1 MGLIGAFI
9 SGVGSVLSAAASAF
23 CSGVSS
29 VCSAIG
35 GALFSGVGG
44 VASIVTGIVGTAVGI
59 PQIISIVG
67 AVGSIVSGIAQW
79 LGMKEPEEK
88 PEELGMKAEES
99 ERKPEEFDSTE
110 AYISYLRKEVEI
122 DQMKVKSLSNEDR
135 ARYAAIGTGL
145 YIKGIEE
152 KYDIEAPGEFWRTV
166 ADLHMKG
173 DEVRKYI
180 EAFKEKGIGS
190 MKDMSD
196 YIKGKPLESGTEP
209 REVSGA
215 IMDGLKEIYPEISD
229 KELMEKFTSLT
240 MPSAE

>member
-1 MGLIGAFI
+1 MGWIGSLV
-9 SGVGSVLSAAASAF
+9 SGVGSALSAVGSAF

-29 VCSAIG
+29 ICSAIG
-35 GALFSGVGG
+35 GALFSGAGG

-59 PQIISIVG
+59 PQIVSIIG
-67 AVGSIVSGIAQW
+67 AVGAIVSGIVEF

-99 ERKPEEFDSTE
+99 ERKPEEFESTE
-110 AYISYLRKEVEI
+110 AYIAYLRKEVEI
-122 DQMKVKSLSNEDR
+122 DQMKVKGLSNEER
-135 ARYAAIGTGL
+135 ARYAAVGTGL

-152 KYDIEAPGEFWRTV
+152 KYGIEAPGEFWRTV
-166 ADLHMKG
+166 ADLNMKG

-180 EAFKEKGIGS
+180 GAFKEKGIES

-196 YIKGKPLESGTEP
+196 YIKGRPLESGTEP

-215 IMDGLKEIYPEISD
+215 IMDGLKEIYPEMSE
-229 KELMEKFTSLT
+229 KELAEKFTALT
-240 MPSAE
+240 MPSEE